1 MLTFLIGRKYAA
13 KHKEI
18 FNCEALKAER
28 TLKNIWR
35 DVDTIL
41 FRVAS
46 WFVREYR
53 GVFARRIDERY
64 PA

>member
-1 MLTFLIGRKYAA
+1 MLKFLIGRKYAA

-46 WFVREYR
+46 SCELVCT
-53 GVFARRIDERY
+53 RIPGCFCEKN
-64 PA
+64 

>member
-1 MLTFLIGRKYAA
+1 MLKFLIGRKYAA
-13 KHKEI
+13 KHKDI
-18 FNCEALKAER
+18 FNCEALKAAR

-41 FRVAS
+41 FRVGL
-46 WFVREYR
+46 YKNT
-53 GVFARRIDERY
+53 GVFLREELMSDRY

>member
-1 MLTFLIGRKYAA
+1 MLKFLIGRKYAA
-13 KHKEI
+13 KHKDI
-18 FNCEALKAER
+18 FNCEALKAAR

-41 FRVAS
+41 FRVGLHKKL
-46 WFVREYR
+46 YR
-53 GVFARRIDERY
+53 SVFARRIDERY

>member
-1 MLTFLIGRKYAA
+1 MLKFLIGRKYAA

-28 TLKNIWR
+28 ALKNIWR

-41 FRVAS
+41 FRVTS
-46 WFVREYR
+46 WFVQEYR
-53 GVFARRIDERY
+53 GVFARRIDESY
-64 PA
+64 PV